1 MPRPLINGHN
11 NNRHLT
17 FDEMEN
23 NIGGLPVTEPKLREL
38 FEQLDVNKNGYLE
51 FNEVKGLY
59 KGFEN
64 FGLEYSDREIV
75 DHIRRYAKSED
86 NNVSFD
92 EFCCLILSLAQR

>member
-1 MPRPLINGHN
+1 MRRSHIAGHN

-17 FDEMEN
+17 SEELEN

-38 FEQLDVNKNGYLE
+38 FDSLDVNHNGYLE
-51 FNEVKGLY
+51 FEEVKNFY
-59 KGFEN
+59 KTFDN
-64 FGLEYSDREIV
+64 FGVVPSDKQIES
-75 DHIRRYAKSED
+75 DIRKHANSPD

>member
-1 MPRPLINGHN
+1 MPRALINGHN

-17 FDEMEN
+17 MDEMDN
-23 NIGGLPVTEPKLREL
+23 NIGGLPVTDPKLREL
-38 FEQLDVNKNGYLE
+38 FEQYDVNKNGYLD
-51 FNEVKGLY
+51 FNEVKAIY

-64 FGLEYSDREIV
+64 FGLEYSDREIQ